1 MNKPKVAAFLSGVML
16 FGLAA
21 SLTAAPAL
29 PGAGTGTIYAASAK
43 TSQVSAKQMAAVYA
57 QIQAENAAK
66 VVALVN
72 VERKNAGLKPL
83 VVHTNLSKMAKDKAI
98 DMYKSNYFS
107 HTSPKYGSPFDMMD
121 AYNITYRY
129 AGENIAKGQK
139 TPSEVVAAWMNSPGH
154 KANILNSKY
163 TLIGVGYYN
172 GHWVQEFIGK

>member
-1 MNKPKVAAFLSGVML
+1 MNKSKAKAILSGAML
-16 FGLAA
+16 LGLTA
-21 SLTAAPAL
+21 SLASVPGL
-29 PGAGTGTIYAASAK
+29 PGSGSG
-43 TSQVSAKQMAAVYA
+43 AVYA
-57 QIQAENAAK
+57 ATSSTSKSSAQQTAALYAKIQAENAAK

-83 VVHTNLSKMAKDKAI
+83 VVHTNLTKMAKDKAI
-98 DMYKSNYFS
+98 DMYKNKYFS

-121 AYNITYRY
+121 AYKITYLY

-139 TPSEVVAAWMNSPGH
+139 TPAEVVAAWMDSPGH
-154 KANILNSKY
+154 KANILNPKY

>member
-1 MNKPKVAAFLSGVML
+1 MNKSKAKAFLSGAML
-16 FGLAA
+16 LGLTA
-21 SLTAAPAL
+21 SLASVPGL
-29 PGAGTGTIYAASAK
+29 PGSGGGAVYAA
-43 TSQVSAKQMAAVYA
+43 TSSTSKSSAKQMAAVYA
-57 QIQAENAAK
+57 KIQAENAAK

-83 VVHTNLSKMAKDKAI
+83 VVHTNLTKMAKDKAV
-98 DMYKSNYFS
+98 DMYKNKYFS

-121 AYNITYRY
+121 AYNITYLY

-139 TPSEVVAAWMNSPGH
+139 TPADVVAAWMDSPGH

>member
-1 MNKPKVAAFLSGVML
+1 
-16 FGLAA
+16 
-21 SLTAAPAL
+21 
-29 PGAGTGTIYAASAK
+29 
-43 TSQVSAKQMAAVYA
+43 MAAVYA
-57 QIQAENAAK
+57 KIQAENAAK

-98 DMYKSNYFS
+98 DMYNNKYFS
-107 HTSPKYGSPFDMMD
+107 HTSPKFGSPFDMMD

-139 TPSEVVAAWMNSPGH
+139 TASDVVTAWMNSPGH